1 MMAIVVC
8 MKRTEMQGV
17 GTDIRRRI
25 DDSWFVVHGGGAAA
39 GGGETLR
46 ALREALRR
54 SLSHRREASGKR
66 QKIDE
71 RFFKTGL
78 FQNDLSYR

>member
-1 MMAIVVC
+1 MVARGILCVMAIVVC

-39 GGGETLR
+39 GGG
-46 ALREALRR
+46 RR
-54 SLSHRREASGKR
+54 
-66 QKIDE
+66 
-71 RFFKTGL
+71 
-78 FQNDLSYR
+78 

>member
-39 GGGETLR
+39 GGG
-46 ALREALRR
+46 
-54 SLSHRREASGKR
+54 RREGLSGR
-66 QKIDE
+66 
-71 RFFKTGL
+71 
-78 FQNDLSYR
+78 LSGVL